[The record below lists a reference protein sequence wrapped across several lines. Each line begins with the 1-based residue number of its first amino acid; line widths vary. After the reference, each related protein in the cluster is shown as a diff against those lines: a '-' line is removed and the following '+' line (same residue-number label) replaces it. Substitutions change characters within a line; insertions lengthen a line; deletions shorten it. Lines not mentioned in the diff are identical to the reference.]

1 MHIKQFYDTGL
12 AHASYMLL
20 SHREA
25 VVVDPARN
33 PEPYLAFLRE
43 NHAKLMGI
51 IETHPHADFVS
62 AHVDLHQQTGA
73 AIYTSKLVGAAYPH
87 HPFDEGDEM
96 TVGKL
101 TLKAINTPGHS
112 PDSICVLVLDEKGR
126 QQALFTGDTLFIGDV
141 GRPDLRENVGHVTAK
156 AQELARA
163 LYHSLHQKI
172 ALLDPTVTIYP
183 AHGAGSLC
191 GKGIRDEKESTV
203 GRELKE
209 NVAFQQPS
217 EEAFVAWLMADQPF
231 VPKYFTFDVALNR
244 TGAPSLSESLAPII
258 SVPATELDHTTAL
271 VIDSR
276 PTLIYRIGHR
286 SNAINLPDGLKFETW
301 LGSLVAPG
309 ESFYLLATDETQ
321 AHALLLKLAKIGY
334 ESQCKGFIVETAG
347 SISSPELD
355 LAAFKE
361 QPEAYTIID
370 IRNENEVQAKK
381 IFKTAISI
389 PLPRLRESL
398 DLIPT
403 DKPIVVHCAGGY
415 RSAIGS
421 SIIAAGVNA
430 PVYDLGT
437 AVEEFNVR

>member
-12 AHASYMLL
+12 AHASYILI
-20 SHREA
+20 SHHEA
-25 VVVDPARN
+25 IVVDPARN

-87 HPFDEGDEM
+87 HPFDDGDKM
-96 TVGKL
+96 VLGKL

-126 QQALFTGDTLFIGDV
+126 QQALFTGDTLFVGDV
-141 GRPDLRENVGHVTAK
+141 GRPDLRENAGHVTAK
-156 AQELARA
+156 AQELAQA
-163 LYHSLHQKI
+163 LYHTLHQKI
-172 ALLDPTVTIYP
+172 ALLDPHVTIYP

-191 GKGIRDEKESTV
+191 GKGIRDEKESTI
-203 GRELKE
+203 GQELKE
-209 NVAFQQPS
+209 NEAFQQPS

-231 VPKYFTFDVALNR
+231 VPKYFAFDVALNR
-244 TGAPSLSESLAPII
+244 AGALPLSESLTHITP
-258 SVPATELDHTTAL
+258 VPETILDDTTAL
-271 VIDSR
+271 LIDSR
-276 PTLIYRIGHR
+276 PNPIYRIGHR
-286 SNAINLPDGLKFETW
+286 PDAIHLPDGTKFETW
-301 LGSLVAPG
+301 LGSIIAPG
-309 ESFYLLATDETQ
+309 ESFYLLVTDEMQ
-321 AHALLLKLAKIGY
+321 AQALLMKTAKIGY
-334 ESQCKGFIVETAG
+334 ESQCKGFIVGTEGT
-347 SISSPELD
+347 SISPQLD
-355 LAAFKE
+355 LNTFKE

-370 IRNENEVQAKK
+370 LRNEGEVQTKK
-381 IFKTAISI
+381 IFKTALSI

-415 RSAIGS
+415 RSAIGT
-421 SIIAAGVNA
+421 SIIAARVNIA
-430 PVYDLGT
+430 VYDLGT
-437 AVEEFNVR
+437 AVEEFK